1 MATEKNTYKVY
12 DSVKEVIKEI
22 SSKGIPKD
30 VTIKFKERSV
40 KGRSTEIILKNISE
54 LIAKY
59 NMCLSFELIDLKVE
73 IERLVLLVKYT
84 LFNTVD
90 GSEIKSVAVG
100 SASTADSN
108 PFQNAMTY
116 AFKNFLTQTF
126 FISET
131 EGGEIDYTEH
141 EQVKPKEVH
150 HTKLQTPKQTDD
162 ITSRAIKILD
172 ELKLWCYSNAESDK
186 KQIEFGQNFY
196 SKINHPKFPRD
207 IFSQCVDVLTEY
219 NIVNKMIVNV

>member
-12 DSVKEVIKEI
+12 DSIKEVIKEI

-30 VTIKFKERSV
+30 VTIKYKERSV

-73 IERLVLLVKYT
+73 IGRLVLLVKYT

-100 SASTADSN
+100 SASTGDSN

-131 EGGEIDYTEH
+131 EGGEIEDTDH
-141 EQVKPKEVH
+141 EQVKPVYQP
-150 HTKLQTPKQTDD
+150 KLPTSEQTDD
-162 ITSRAIKILD
+162 ITSRAMKILD
-172 ELKLWCYSNAESDK
+172 ELKFWCYSNAESDK
-186 KQIEFGQNFY
+186 KQIEFGQTFY

-219 NIVNKMIVNV
+219 NIVNKMIVNE